1 MAGKKK
7 SKKKM
12 GLTSKIFISLIAGAI
27 LGVILHYVVP
37 ESYIRDT
44 VLINGI
50 FYVVGNGFLRLMQM
64 LVVPLVF
71 CSLIC
76 GSAAIGDTSR
86 RKNSRLLYAD
96 DGAGRRGGAEPC
108 QCH

>member
-44 VLINGI
+44 VLI
-50 FYVVGNGFLRLMQM
+50 L
-64 LVVPLVF
+64 
-71 CSLIC
+71 SLIHI
-76 GSAAIGDTSR
+76 SSTPF
-86 RKNSRLLYAD
+86 LLK
-96 DGAGRRGGAEPC
+96 
-108 QCH
+108 